1 MTIGGWNVES
11 YENEEIDR
19 VTLQIKGG
27 IKETSSSF
35 HIGDTVM
42 LLVQA
47 EVVSIEFKVNKR
59 TGHLTKHHV
68 LSYTNAE
75 TVRKP

>member
-1 MTIGGWNVES
+1 MQ

-27 IKETSSSF
+27 IKESASSF

-42 LLVQA
+42 LLVEA
-47 EVVSIEFKVNKR
+47 EVTSIEYKVNKR
-59 TGHLTKHHV
+59 NGHLTKHHT
-68 LSYTNAE
+68 LMYSNAE
-75 TVRKP
+75 TVRKGAR

>member
-1 MTIGGWNVES
+1 VQF
-11 YENEEIDR
+11 ENEEIDR

-27 IKETSSSF
+27 IKETASSF

-47 EVVSIEFKVNKR
+47 EVTSIEYKVNKR
-59 TGHLTKHHV
+59 TGHLTKHHT
-68 LSYTNAE
+68 LAYTAAE
-75 TVRKP
+75 TVRKA